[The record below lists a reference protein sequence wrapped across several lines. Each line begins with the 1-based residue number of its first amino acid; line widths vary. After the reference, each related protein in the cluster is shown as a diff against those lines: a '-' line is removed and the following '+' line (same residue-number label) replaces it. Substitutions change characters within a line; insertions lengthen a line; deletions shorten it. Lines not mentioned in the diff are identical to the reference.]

1 MWIVK
6 KFLNQGG
13 VMSGSGMGA
22 GAGAGAGADAGDT
35 FCTYTYLPPITK
47 DAHILTMAHTP
58 TMKGNV

>member
-1 MWIVK
+1 
-6 KFLNQGG
+6 
-13 VMSGSGMGA
+13 MSGSGMGA